1 MPQHPKHT
9 SQIAILGAGDVGATI
24 AYSLIMNPAA
34 GDILMV
40 DPKEEVRD
48 AQVQDLSDATFHG
61 NTSTRIRAGTHEEAG
76 QCDIVVIAA
85 GAKQKKGEPQT
96 HLQVTHNEI
105 ANLTHTG
112 ESRTD
117 LIGRNKAILE
127 SAISDMKT
135 FRADTVLL
143 IVANPVDILTF
154 FAQKFSGLPKQQVI
168 GSGTFLDSARLRGIL
183 ASKAEVAA
191 SSIEA
196 YVLGEHGE
204 SQFVAWSL
212 ASIGGVALEK
222 AMPSDTKGI
231 DKEAIE
237 EETRNKASSIIQ
249 NKGATNYGIGGVAA
263 SICKSV
269 LFDEK
274 IIRPVSCWQAGL
286 GVCLS
291 VPVVLGRKGVV
302 RVLDVKLND
311 EEKGKLEKSAKA
323 LREVI
328 EA

>member
-1 MPQHPKHT
+1 MSQDPKFT

-24 AYSLIMNPAA
+24 AYSLIMNPVA
-34 GDILMV
+34 GEILMV

-61 NTSTRIRAGTHEEAG
+61 NTSTRVRAGTHKEAG
-76 QCDIVVIAA
+76 QCDIVVITA
-85 GAKQKKGEPQT
+85 GAKQKK
-96 HLQVTHNEI
+96 
-105 ANLTHTG
+105 G

-127 SAISDMKT
+127 SAISDMKP
-135 FRADTVLL
+135 FRPDTVLL
-143 IVANPVDILTF
+143 VVANPVDVLTY
-154 FAQKFSGLPKQQVI
+154 FAQSFSGLPKNQVF
-168 GSGTFLDSARLRGIL
+168 GSGTFLDSARLRGML

-191 SSIEA
+191 SSINA

-204 SQFVAWSL
+204 SQFVAWSM
-212 ASIGGVALEK
+212 ASIGGVPLEK
-222 AMPSDTKGI
+222 AMPESGKGI
-231 DKEAIE
+231 DKERIE

-263 SICKSV
+263 SICSSV

-274 IIRPVSCWQAGL
+274 IVRPVSCWQDDL

-302 RVLDVKLND
+302 RVVEVELSK
-311 EEKGKLEKSAKA
+311 EERGKLEKSAKA
-323 LREVI
+323 LKEVI